1 MITAVKNRPNSS
13 LDQRDFFGQTYTSI
27 ILAYFFI
34 ITSFPL
40 IILTILKPLK
50 HRNETLIHLHDFS
63 IKHVSTVLIQ
73 IPAIV

>member
-13 LDQRDFFGQTYTSI
+13 LDQRDFFRQTYTSI

-40 IILTILKPLK
+40 IILTILKASEQREESLV
-50 HRNETLIHLHDFS
+50 HLHDFG

-73 IPAIV
+73 ISPIV

>member
-13 LDQRDFFGQTYTSI
+13 SDQRDFFRQTYTVI

-40 IILTILKPLK
+40 INLSMLKPFK
-50 HRNETLIHLHDFS
+50 EGNKTLVHLNNLR
-63 IKHVSTVLIQ
+63 IKHVAAILI
-73 IPAIV
+73 

>member
-13 LDQRDFFGQTYTSI
+13 LDQRDFFRQTYTSI

-50 HRNETLIHLHDFS
+50 HRNEPFVHLYNFCV
-63 IKHVSTVLIQ
+63 KHVPTILI
-73 IPAIV
+73 

>member
-13 LDQRDFFGQTYTSI
+13 FEQRDFFRQTYTSI

-40 IILTILKPLK
+40 IILTILKRLK
-50 HRNETLIHLHDFS
+50 ECDKAFIHLHDFS
-63 IKHVSTVLIQ
+63 IKHVSAVL
-73 IPAIV
+73 V

>member
-13 LDQRDFFGQTYTSI
+13 LDQRDFFRQTYTSI

-40 IILTILKPLK
+40 IILTILKASEQREESLV
-50 HRNETLIHLHDFS
+50 HLHDFS

-73 IPAIV
+73 IAPIV